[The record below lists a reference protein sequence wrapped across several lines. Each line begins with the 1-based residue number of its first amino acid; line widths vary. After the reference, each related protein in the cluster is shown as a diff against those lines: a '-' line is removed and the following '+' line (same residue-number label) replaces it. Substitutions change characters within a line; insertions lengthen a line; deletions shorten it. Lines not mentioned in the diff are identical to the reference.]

1 MKRMRN
7 AECGMRIGIVLIA
20 VLVLTACS
28 GTIARKEVHQTQ
40 ASFSSSGRQDSGIL
54 EEKTSGPVAGFA
66 VNQDWIDGYASL
78 LAKYGQTLSPPRK
91 AFDRN
96 GITKEGDHY
105 RISDAVMERQLV
117 MNQRRVND
125 QAP

>member
-1 MKRMRN
+1 MKRRRK
-7 AECGMRIGIVLIA
+7 AECGMRILLIA
-20 VLVLTACS
+20 AIFAFS
-28 GTIARKEVHQTQ
+28 GCTIARKEVHQTQ